1 MDSFKAVQIGCGGRA
16 QAHARAIAQ
25 VKRLDFV
32 ATCDLIEE
40 KAKKTASAHGVPR
53 TYTDFREMIETESP
67 DVVAFITPPAI
78 RSQVV
83 LPILKYKPKALVI
96 EKPMAITLEEAEEM
110 VNKAD
115 EADCCFVISHQ
126 CRYSEEMVKLR
137 ELIKSGRLGK
147 IEKIIVNCKL
157 NLMGQ
162 GTHILDLIQMMLPE
176 KEPRWVMAQRDGT
189 NELYARGGG
198 AHPTCDHA
206 ILQIGYDDGVI
217 AFASIG
223 NRSPD
228 VPENINNTS
237 LQFQVS
243 AIGSDG
249 YGEATLGYGLDAFFS
264 EGDAERGRFPGFDTN
279 AHMTQALYEEVVDV
293 LEGVKDEHQASAH
306 GALKAQ
312 RIINAAYESSLQG
325 RAIHLP
331 YRPLPGTL
339 ARTRHRVAAS
349 RPPVASTLM
358 YGRYSRKETLEEI
371 ASAGFQHV
379 DLWMLP
385 SMASHFDSEAEDVS
399 ELKVELQELGLS
411 VPMISYYGA
420 VPIEDKLRVGY
431 ALGAKVAVTGGANVF
446 KSPNIA
452 EKLKP
457 HLDLAHQLGIT
468 IAFENHI
475 NSMETIE
482 DMQKLLD
489 TLSHPA
495 ASICLAPT
503 HLEFCR
509 QHTEDALAALKDRVS
524 VLYLW
529 DMNAYTPEDNQGKHW
544 RDGDA
549 QTPGTSDLD
558 FRSILTAAIRYA
570 PLALWS
576 FTWHGTED
584 WPIERITSGLIRASR
599 HIDRCRPL
607 NPESVFWR

>member
-1 MDSFKAVQIGCGGRA
+1 MNSFKAVQIGCGGRA
-16 QAHARAIAQ
+16 QTHARAIAQ
-25 VKRLDFV
+25 VERLDFV
-32 ATCDLIEE
+32 ATCDLVEE
-40 KAKKTASAHGVPR
+40 KAKKTADANGVPR
-53 TYTDFREMIETESP
+53 TYTDFRQMMETEQP
-67 DVVAFITPPAI
+67 DVVAFVAPPVV

-83 LPILKYKPKALVI
+83 LPVLEYQPKALVI
-96 EKPMAITLEEAEEM
+96 EKPMAISLEEAEAM

-115 EADCCFVISHQ
+115 EVGTCFAISHQ

-137 ELIKSGRLGK
+137 ELIQSGRLGK

-162 GTHILDLIQMMLPE
+162 GTHILDLIQMVYPGQ
-176 KEPRWVMAQRDGT
+176 EPRWVMAQIDGVSQ
-189 NELYARGGG
+189 LYASGGG
-198 AHPTCDHA
+198 AHPTFDHSV
-206 ILQIGYDDGVI
+206 LQIGYDGGVT

-228 VPENINNTS
+228 VPENINNVS

-249 YGEATLGYGLDAFFS
+249 YGEATLAYGLDAFLS
-264 EGDAERGRFPGFDTN
+264 EDSAERSRFPGFDTN
-279 AHMTQALYEEVVDV
+279 AQMTQALYEEVVDV

-306 GALKAQ
+306 GALRVQ
-312 RIINAAYESSLQG
+312 RLINAAYESSLQG
-325 RAIHLP
+325 RAIRLP

-339 ARTRHRVAAS
+339 ARVRHRVAAN
-349 RPPVASTLM
+349 RPVVASTLM
-358 YGRYSRKETLEEI
+358 YGRYSREETLREI
-371 ASAGFQHV
+371 SAYFQHV
-379 DLWMLP
+379 DVWMLP
-385 SMASHFDSEAEDVS
+385 GMASHFDPEAEDVS
-399 ELKVELQELGLS
+399 VIKTELQSLGLS
-411 VPMISYYGA
+411 VPMISYYGRA
-420 VPIEDKLRVGY
+420 PVEAKLRVAH
-431 ALGAKVAVTGGANVF
+431 ALGAKVAVTGGVNVK
-446 KSPNIA
+446 KSPNVA
-452 EKLKP
+452 EALKP
-457 HLDLAHQLGIT
+457 HLDLAQQLGIK
-468 IAFENHI
+468 IAFENHT
-475 NSMETIE
+475 NSLETIE
-482 DMQKLLD
+482 DMRALLE
-489 TLSHPA
+489 TLNHPA

-503 HLEFCR
+503 HLEFCG

-529 DMNAYTPEDNQGKHW
+529 DMNVYTPEDNQGKHW

-549 QTPGTSDLD
+549 QTPGTSNLD

-607 NPESVFWR
+607 NPDSVFWK